1 MKIYE
6 FTAKTVEKAIE
17 LGLKELNK
25 KQEEVDIKIVDGGG
39 FFKKA
44 KIQILVEEDEKTSKE
59 TLNNSE
65 KENIS
70 IKNENFAKKDE
81 DNEIK
86 STNLEEIESFYTEKT
101 VSTYEDEDKKII
113 EETIVSEVNGEVN
126 ETKKITTIDKN
137 AGVIKIQNSSNETEF
152 VKNYL
157 LGLAKNMNVQATVE
171 VNEDDEKIYAVIKS
185 DKSGKFIGYR
195 GEALNA
201 IQYLTN
207 ISLQRFNEK
216 SKRVVVDIENYREKR
231 EESLKLLAERIARKV
246 IRTGKP
252 YKFEPMT
259 PNERRII
266 HTTLQQNENIETFST
281 GEEPRRYLTVRLK
294 KND

>member
-44 KIQILVEEDEKTSKE
+44 KIQILVEEDEETSKE
-59 TLNNSE
+59 TLNNSK

-70 IKNENFAKKDE
+70 IKNEDFAKKDE
-81 DNEIK
+81 ENEIK

-246 IRTGKP
+246 MRTGKP

-259 PNERRII
+259 PNERRVI